1 MRVIKKKRKNI
12 ISSHE
17 VNHDK
22 INMLKKMY
30 DSLHEIT
37 HCIFNRL
44 LIFANKQFSMYWKNM
59 GEVHLLNS
67 EIKKFMIQIKQDLT
81 IIFNKENLL

>member
-1 MRVIKKKRKNI
+1 
-12 ISSHE
+12 
-17 VNHDK
+17 
-22 INMLKKMY
+22 MLKKMC

-37 HCIFNRL
+37 HQIFKKL
-44 LIFANKQFSMYWKNM
+44 LMFVSKHSL
-59 GEVHLLNS
+59 HLLNS